1 MSEKLS
7 CEPGTQLQRTILWNF
22 QIEKLS
28 LICLG
33 AEIDCRRVVLN
44 FPLIE
49 NPEQL
54 EWGLYNL

>member
-33 AEIDCRRVVLN
+33 AEIDYRRVVLN

-54 EWGLYNL
+54 E

>member
-7 CEPGTQLQRTILWNF
+7 GEPGTQLQRTILWNF

-28 LICLG
+28 LIWLG
-33 AEIDCRRVVLN
+33 AEVDFCIVVLI

-54 EWGLYNL
+54 EWSLYNL